1 MPVIKRSAVI
11 DAPPQRVWRLVSD
24 PASLPR
30 WWPRVQRVEAVEK
43 TSKGERSQW
52 TKVLGTREGR
62 GIRADF
68 RCLHST
74 NERRYVWQQQLEG
87 SPFERHLNAAE
98 TEILLE
104 PAGEAG
110 TKVTIISRQQLRGL
124 SRLGGPMMRGA
135 GRKLLDEALA
145 GLAEALEPPSG

>member
-1 MPVIKRSAVI
+1 MPVVKRSAVI

-30 WWPRVQRVEAVEK
+30 WWPRVQRVEAVDK
-43 TSKGERSQW
+43 TSRGERSQW

-68 RCLHST
+68 RCVHST

-87 SPFERHLNAAE
+87 SPFERHLRAAE

-104 PAGEAG
+104 PAGEDG
-110 TKVTIISRQQLRGL
+110 TAVTLVSRQQLRGL
-124 SRLGGPMMRGA
+124 SRLGGPLMRGA

-145 GLAEALEPPSG
+145 GLQDALDPPQ